1 MTVASTRPRRGCRK
15 WWALLALLLAGVVF
29 AAGVGLGEALHDNS
43 KSGGSQTIVRTLS
56 PLQLLPAPAT
66 TITVTTTKP

>member
-1 MTVASTRPRRGCRK
+1 MTRSRGGRRK

-29 AAGVGLGEALHDNS
+29 AAGVGLGEALHENS
-43 KSGGSQTIVRTLS
+43 KTGGSQTIVRTLN

-66 TITVTTTKP
+66 TVTVTTSKP